1 MRDINTLYPNYMS
14 RPWIEEVSD
23 GIKEQRNGSGEIA
36 VSRRICESIKGLHK
50 AITNHEHVK
59 NSAQIAVNLV
69 NKLKDPSGVRVSNP
83 PTGWWEWAMED
94 LDHLGVQLLIQDKDF
109 QLLESRN
116 RKLSIYSNV
125 EQVLETL
132 FQFKI
137 SLDDTPDDSWVPWVV
152 STDTFK
158 VDIIWSTYSCLQI
171 INLFCTGQFSELF
184 WLNKMKYRFM
194 NVLLSLKV
202 TLGSWSRLDLIHDLI
217 ITVVNFDPDRS
228 GSDLILS

>member
-1 MRDINTLYPNYMS
+1 
-14 RPWIEEVSD
+14 
-23 GIKEQRNGSGEIA
+23 
-36 VSRRICESIKGLHK
+36 
-50 AITNHEHVK
+50 
-59 NSAQIAVNLV
+59 
-69 NKLKDPSGVRVSNP
+69 
-83 PTGWWEWAMED
+83 MED

-158 VDIIWSTYSCLQI
+158 VDI
-171 INLFCTGQFSELF
+171 
-184 WLNKMKYRFM
+184 
-194 NVLLSLKV
+194 V
-202 TLGSWSRLDLIHDLI
+202 
-217 ITVVNFDPDRS
+217 
-228 GSDLILS
+228 